1 MIGNP
6 PTDTEYEVPEELIDK
21 LIKQAAEFGE

>member
-1 MIGNP
+1 MVGNP
-6 PTDTEYEVPEELIDK
+6 PTGKEYTAPQELIDK